1 MKKEGAC
8 TPSGVR
14 VREDD
19 EGRRRGP
26 RREAKL
32 ETRREAKL
40 ETRREA
46 EERRAND

>member
-40 ETRREA
+40 ETSDERRK
-46 EERRAND
+46 RRAND